1 MKVMITATYGGDDPS
16 LIKKYSC
23 LKGYNYGIDTIE
35 KERTKGWIYE
45 EGNKFPTRQVE
56 VYEKERPYIMIG
68 SLETLK
74 KLMEDVEEE
83 LVILEDGDF
92 PDRLCIEIYDGYRE

>member
-23 LKGYNYGIDTIE
+23 LNGYNYGIDTIE

-45 EGNKFPTRQVE
+45 EGNKFPTRQIE
-56 VYEKERPYIMIG
+56 VYEKERPYIMID
-68 SLETLK
+68 SIETLK
-74 KLMEDVEEE
+74 KLMDDVGNE
-83 LVILEDGDF
+83 LVITMDSDF
-92 PDRLCIEIYDGYRE
+92 RDRVRIEIYDGYRE